1 MGQTKTHLVAIQ
13 YGVNDTVL
21 NVIKVFNIDDNKY
34 KELLNKKFL
43 YEQEQLDEKARL
55 LNRITTLEKQIKELT
70 DEIKVLKGEWYE

>member
-70 DEIKVLKGEWYE
+70 DEIKVLKGE